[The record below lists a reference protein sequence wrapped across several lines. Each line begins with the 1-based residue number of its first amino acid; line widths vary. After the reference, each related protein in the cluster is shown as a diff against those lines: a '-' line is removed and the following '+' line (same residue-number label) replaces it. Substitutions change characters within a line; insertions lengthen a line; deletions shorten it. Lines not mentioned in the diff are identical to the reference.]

1 MSRIGKLPI
10 KVPKNITVNIQ
21 NDNILI
27 KGPTGELTQKIP
39 KEINISFNENTITL
53 KPNEDTRLANQKY
66 GLLRSLI
73 KNMVLGAEKKFEQ
86 KLQMIGVG
94 YKAQVQSNKLTVN
107 AGYTHPVIFDIPN
120 GMDVTVE
127 ANSNLTIKGS
137 NKDMVGLLAAKI
149 RATQPP
155 EPYKG
160 KGIRY
165 VDEIILRKAGKSGK
179 K

>member
-66 GLLRSLI
+66 VLLRSLI
-73 KNMVLGAEKKFEQ
+73 KNQKFFS
-86 KLQMIGVG
+86 
-94 YKAQVQSNKLTVN
+94 Y
-107 AGYTHPVIFDIPN
+107 
-120 GMDVTVE
+120 
-127 ANSNLTIKGS
+127 
-137 NKDMVGLLAAKI
+137 
-149 RATQPP
+149 
-155 EPYKG
+155 
-160 KGIRY
+160 
-165 VDEIILRKAGKSGK
+165 
-179 K
+179 